1 MFNLPC
7 TLLVM
12 LAFVVI
18 PSTAMTMER
27 GEITGP
33 LRLLDD
39 ADNEFVISNFSE
51 RPATAVLFLSGR
63 CPITERSIDAVHR
76 LYQKYRLSD
85 VLYVGV
91 CANSVETAS
100 ELKSFAQKRGVV
112 FSIYRDPAGAVA
124 GQLGA
129 SMTPEVCLFNNEGR
143 VVYRGGLDRDAGLAA
158 LEAAIRQLLQKKPV
172 NVAAV
177 PVKGTPIHEPGNPIK
192 RRNPY
197 GAPSVSS
204 ELVFSSI
211 PGAPAHHCSTM
222 VETPNSDLLC
232 LWYGGS
238 YESADDQKLFLARRT
253 IRTRQW
259 SIPIVLLENRH
270 TPPGNAVIFVD
281 GKNRLQIVW
290 CRMESTRPIR
300 RGGGWGKCRLFARS
314 STDDGHSWSED
325 RMLFAD
331 EGAFYGVLRNPPI
344 TLSDGTMVLPLDGP
358 GGGVFLLSAN
368 GGETW
373 TRGGTASKG
382 SQPTLAQREDGSLL
396 TFMRS
401 RPRTTRATSLDG
413 GVSWSATESTTLR
426 NPGSGIS
433 MVQLSNKNLALAFND
448 STVDRTPLS
457 IARSTDEGQTWE
469 EPLHLESNPGEYS
482 YPCIIQSSDGQIHVS
497 YTFRRYSIKH
507 VEFNEDWLT
516 QLKRPN

>member
-1 MFNLPC
+1 
-7 TLLVM
+7 
-12 LAFVVI
+12 
-18 PSTAMTMER
+18 
-27 GEITGP
+27 
-33 LRLLDD
+33 
-39 ADNEFVISNFSE
+39 
-51 RPATAVLFLSGR
+51 
-63 CPITERSIDAVHR
+63 
-76 LYQKYRLSD
+76 
-85 VLYVGV
+85 
-91 CANSVETAS
+91 
-100 ELKSFAQKRGVV
+100 
-112 FSIYRDPAGAVA
+112 
-124 GQLGA
+124 
-129 SMTPEVCLFNNEGR
+129 
-143 VVYRGGLDRDAGLAA
+143 
-158 LEAAIRQLLQKKPV
+158 
-172 NVAAV
+172 
-177 PVKGTPIHEPGNPIK
+177 
-192 RRNPY
+192 
-197 GAPSVSS
+197 
-204 ELVFSSI
+204 
-211 PGAPAHHCSTM
+211 
-222 VETPNSDLLC
+222 
-232 LWYGGS
+232 
-238 YESADDQKLFLARRT
+238 
-253 IRTRQW
+253 
-259 SIPIVLLENRH
+259 
-270 TPPGNAVIFVD
+270 
-281 GKNRLQIVW
+281 
-290 CRMESTRPIR
+290 
-300 RGGGWGKCRLFARS
+300 
-314 STDDGHSWSED
+314 
-325 RMLFAD
+325 MLFAD